1 MSWEEKDLASLYSIC
16 VLLLLLLLWSAFT
29 IQESGDAVTPRF
41 RFSIRADTALFI
53 FVLDMNHVTT
63 TDCGIIFNITMM
75 MMMMMMMID
84 DWEEE
89 DVY

>member
-1 MSWEEKDLASLYSIC
+1 VVRVYQSR
-16 VLLLLLLLWSAFT
+16 
-29 IQESGDAVTPRF
+29 ESGDAVTPRF

-75 MMMMMMMID
+75 MMMMMVMNRNKD
-84 DWEEE
+84 DIC
-89 DVY
+89 